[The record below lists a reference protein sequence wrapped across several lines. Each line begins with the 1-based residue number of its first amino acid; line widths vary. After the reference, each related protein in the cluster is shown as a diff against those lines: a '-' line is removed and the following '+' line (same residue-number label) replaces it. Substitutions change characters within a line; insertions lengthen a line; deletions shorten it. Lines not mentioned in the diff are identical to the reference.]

1 MRVHRMKLAGRE
13 VIGRVVET
21 EADLPA
27 FAAWAERHREFGF
40 DTEATSLNAYERD
53 FRLRTAQFSAGAETW
68 MLPVERH
75 PRFAWYAARTLR
87 HAVRLYIH
95 NASFDL
101 QVVDR
106 HLGVPL
112 GETFPKAIDT
122 GILSRLVDSRAR
134 KEGGSG
140 HKLEELV
147 ETYVDP
153 VAATDIKGAVGRQ
166 CKVLKMTKAQYFR
179 EVPYDDEIY
188 QMYALMDPVLAW
200 VLAKTLD
207 PKVPASARNLIP
219 YEHEVARVCSEIGKK
234 GFLLDQGYTSG
245 LATRLRQ
252 EETWWQMEIEKE
264 IEQLGFLD
272 PEEFNPNSTDDVFEA
287 LVYMGH
293 LEFSQTPTGKAQ
305 VNDDLLERLAEGGM
319 RFAKCIQEMRKA
331 GKWAG
336 TWPESFLANM
346 DADGRCHASINTL
359 QARTGRMSITGIPA
373 QTLPSGDWTVR
384 RCFLAD
390 EGHVMGSIDYI
401 NQELRMA
408 GALSGDERMYRA
420 FANGEDLHQ
429 ITADTAGVLRKIGKM
444 ANFLVCFGGGWKALV
459 EQGKVTEAIAKRTI
473 AGFKKAYPG
482 VEALATELATLAR
495 QQGYIETVTGRR
507 LYVDPG
513 RSYSAINYAIQSA
526 SRDVTARGLLKCDR
540 AGLTSYLR
548 LPIHDEVVAS
558 LPLKEA
564 HSLAREIGEC
574 LRTNLRG
581 MDFATDPE
589 VGGRSWGSLYVT
601 DENRELYAATY

>member
-1 MRVHRMKLAGRE
+1 MRLAGRT
-13 VIGRVVET
+13 VTGHVVEAQ
-21 EADLPA
+21 EDLAA
-27 FAAWAERHREFGF
+27 FAEWAGRQVEFGF
-40 DTEATSLNAYERD
+40 DSETTSLNPYERG

-75 PRFAWYAARTLR
+75 PRFAWYVARTLR
-87 HAVRLYIH
+87 HARRLYIH
-95 NASFDL
+95 NAAFDL
-101 QVVDR
+101 QVADR
-106 HLGVPL
+106 HLEVPL
-112 GETFPKAIDT
+112 AELFPKTIDT

-134 KEGGSG
+134 KEGGTG
-140 HKLEELV
+140 HKLEELTEV
-147 ETYVDP
+147 YVDP
-153 VAATDIKGAVGRQ
+153 AAAADIKGSVGRQ
-166 CKVLKMTKAQYFR
+166 CKALKMTKARYFK

-200 VLAKTLD
+200 VLAKTLI
-207 PKVPASARNLIP
+207 PKVPASARHLIP
-219 YEHEVARVCSEIGKK
+219 YEHEIARICSDIGKK
-234 GFLLDQGYTSG
+234 GFLLDQDYTAN

-252 EETWWQMEIEKE
+252 EETWWQMQIEEEISKFS
-264 IEQLGFLD
+264 FLD
-272 PEEFNPNSTDDVFEA
+272 PDEWNPNSTDDVFEA

-319 RFAKCIQEMRKA
+319 RFARCIQEMRKA

-336 TWPESFLANM
+336 TWPESFLSNM

-390 EGHVMGSIDYI
+390 EGHVMASIDYK

-408 GALSGDERMYRA
+408 AALSGDERMYRA
-420 FANGEDLHQ
+420 FANEEDLHQ
-429 ITADTAGVLRKIGKM
+429 ITADAAGVGRKIGKM

-459 EQGKVTEAIAKRTI
+459 EQGKVTEAVAKQTI
-473 AGFKKAYPG
+473 AGFNKAYPA
-482 VEALATELATLAR
+482 VPELSKELARIAR
-495 QQGYIETVTGRR
+495 KQGYIETVTGRR

-513 RSYSAINYAIQSA
+513 RGYSAINYAIQSA
-526 SRDVTARGLLKCDR
+526 SRDVTARGLIKCDR
-540 AGLTSYLR
+540 AGLTSFLR

-564 HSLAREIGEC
+564 PSLAREIGEC
-574 LRTNLRG
+574 LRTQFRG

-589 VGGRSWGSLYVT
+589 VGGRSWGSLYGA
-601 DENRELYAATY
+601 DY